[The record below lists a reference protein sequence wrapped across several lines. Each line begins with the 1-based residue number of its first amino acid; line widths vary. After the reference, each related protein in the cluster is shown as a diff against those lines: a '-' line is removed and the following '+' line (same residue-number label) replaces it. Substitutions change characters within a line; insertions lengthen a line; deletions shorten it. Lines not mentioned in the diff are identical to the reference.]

1 MKKRF
6 YLWHMNSS
14 THPLSRTITENR
26 IEGLTADI
34 RGIKWDIVL
43 LEQKAQL
50 EGYELDGPKAN
61 LEAVAE
67 IQRAQRLLFNL
78 SQTRAQLREAL
89 R

>member
-1 MKKRF
+1 
-6 YLWHMNSS
+6 MNSS
-14 THPLSRTITENR
+14 IHPLTRTITENR

-50 EGYELDGPKAN
+50 EGYELNGPKAN
-61 LEAVAE
+61 LDAVAE

>member
-1 MKKRF
+1 
-6 YLWHMNSS
+6 MNFSLS
-14 THPLSRTITENR
+14 PLSRTITENR

-34 RGIKWDIVL
+34 RGIKWDILL

-50 EGYELDGPKAN
+50 QGYELDGANAN
-61 LEAVAE
+61 LDAVAE

-78 SQTRAQLREAL
+78 SRTRAQLREAL